1 MSALCPVCN
10 TQSGDFP
17 VIHAAVR
24 DASDAY
30 APSALRCSV
39 CGTVFLWPRL
49 DAAAQRAFYD
59 SNTQLLNTHGDDFDW
74 DDYTRRTR
82 ADVMRRV
89 EFLTPRLSPDHRL
102 LEIGC
107 GYGFFLSEIL
117 GMVDTAIGIEPG
129 AARQSFAKD
138 ELRLDVRSPP
148 LSTAGI
154 PPASIDVACAF
165 QVLEHIDRPIPL
177 LTEIRDVLRPG
188 GLLVVE
194 VPNCAD
200 LYVRLSAPY
209 RAFHFQSAH
218 LVYFTP
224 STLRHVLEDSGYTVE
239 SLIGVQRYAF
249 GNAWHW
255 LTKGQPQLNRPSRN
269 VESGFARI
277 ADRFYRSCLES
288 TLRSDTLICIARSA
302 RTATDTP

>member
-1 MSALCPVCN
+1 MNAVCPVCD
-10 TQSGDFP
+10 TQSGRFP

-30 APSALRCSV
+30 APCALRCSD
-39 CGTVFLWPRL
+39 CDAVFLWPRM
-49 DAAAQRAFYD
+49 DAAAQQAFYD

-89 EFLTPRLSPDHRL
+89 EFLTPQLSSDHRL
-102 LEIGC
+102 LEVGC
-107 GYGFFLSEIL
+107 GYGFFLSEIRDK
-117 GMVDTAIGIEPG
+117 VDRAIGIEPG
-129 AARQSFAKD
+129 AARQTFAKD
-138 ELRLDVRSPP
+138 ELRLDVRLPP

-154 PPASIDVACAF
+154 PPASIDIACAF
-165 QVLEHIDRPIPL
+165 QVLEHIDRPLPFL
-177 LTEIRDVLRPG
+177 DEIRGVLQPG
-188 GLLVVE
+188 GFLVVE
-194 VPNCAD
+194 VPNFAD

-224 STLRHVLEDSGYTVE
+224 STLRRVLEDSGYIVE

-255 LTKGQPQLNRPSRN
+255 VTKGQPQLKRPSRN
-269 VESGFARI
+269 VKSGFARI
-277 ADRFYRSCLES
+277 ADRLYRRCLES
-288 TLRSDTLICIARSA
+288 TLRSDTLICIARNA
-302 RTATDTP
+302 RTATD

>member
-1 MSALCPVCN
+1 MNATCPVCD

-30 APSALRCSV
+30 APSALKCSA
-39 CGTVFLWPRL
+39 CDAVFLWPRM
-49 DAAAQRAFYD
+49 DAAAQQAFYD
-59 SNTQLLNTHGDDFDW
+59 SNTQLLNAHGDEFDW

-89 EFLTPRLSPDHRL
+89 AFLTPHLSSDQRL
-102 LEIGC
+102 LEVGC
-107 GYGFFLSEIL
+107 GYGFFLSEIQ
-117 GMVDTAIGIEPG
+117 GQVESAIGIEPG
-129 AARQSFAKD
+129 AARQTFAKE
-138 ELRLDVRSPP
+138 ELRLDVRPPP

-154 PPASIDVACAF
+154 PPNSIDVAGAF
-165 QVLEHIDRPIPL
+165 QVLEHIDRPNPF

-194 VPNCAD
+194 VPNFAD

-224 STLRHVLEDSGYTVE
+224 TTLRRVLEDNGYAIE

-255 LTKGQPQLNRPSRN
+255 LTKGQPQLKRPSRN
-269 VESGFARI
+269 VESGLARI
-277 ADRFYRSCLES
+277 ADRYYRRCLES
-288 TLRSDTLICIARSA
+288 TLRSDTLICIARNA
-302 RTATDTP
+302 RTATD

>member
-1 MSALCPVCN
+1 VSATCPVCD

-24 DASDAY
+24 DATDDY
-30 APSALRCSV
+30 APKALKCST
-39 CGTVFLWPRL
+39 CGIVFLWPRM
-49 DAAAQRAFYD
+49 DAAAQQAFYD

-89 EFLTPRLSPDHRL
+89 AFLTPHLSMDHRL
-102 LEIGC
+102 LEVGC
-107 GYGFFLSEIL
+107 GYGFFLSEIR
-117 GMVDTAIGIEPG
+117 GKVATAIGIEPG
-129 AARQSFAKD
+129 AARQAFAKD

-165 QVLEHIDRPIPL
+165 QVLEHIDRPIPFL
-177 LTEIRDVLRPG
+177 SEIRDVLRPD
-188 GLLVVE
+188 GLLIVE
-194 VPNCAD
+194 VPNFAD

-218 LVYFTP
+218 LVYFAP
-224 STLRHVLEDSGYTVE
+224 ATLQRVVEASGFTVE
-239 SLIGVQRYAF
+239 SLIGAQRYAF
-249 GNAWHW
+249 GNALHW
-255 LTKGQPQLNRPSRN
+255 LTKGRPQLKRPSRN
-269 VESGFARI
+269 VESGLARA
-277 ADRFYRSCLES
+277 ADRLYRRCLES
-288 TLRSDTLICIARSA
+288 TRRSDTLICIARNA
-302 RTATDTP
+302 RTAAD

>member
-1 MSALCPVCN
+1 MSATCPVCD

-17 VIHAAVR
+17 VIHATVR

-59 SNTQLLNTHGDDFDW
+59 SNTQLLTTHGDDFDW

-82 ADVMRRV
+82 ADVVRRV
-89 EFLTPRLSPDHRL
+89 EFLTPHLSPDHRL

-107 GYGFFLSEIL
+107 GYGFFLSEIR

-154 PPASIDVACAF
+154 PPASIDIACAF
-165 QVLEHIDRPIPL
+165 QVLEHIDRPIPFL
-177 LTEIRDVLRPG
+177 AEIRHVLRPNA
-188 GLLVVE
+188 LVVVE
-194 VPNCAD
+194 VPNFDD

-224 STLRHVLEDSGYTVE
+224 ATLRRAIEASGYAVE

-249 GNAWHW
+249 ANALHW
-255 LTKGQPQLNRPSRN
+255 LTKGRPQLKRPARN
-269 VESGFARI
+269 VNSDFARV
-277 ADRFYRSCLES
+277 ADRLYRRCLES
-288 TLRSDTLICIARSA
+288 TRRSDTLICIARNA
-302 RTATDTP
+302 RTATE